1 MKIRFLCLL
10 IFGILM
16 WWYGDSVEASCHKI
30 DMGEGRSFCWEV
42 RKSAEGF
49 YHAETSDMRGDLSK
63 LSCTLELGNA
73 GTVNLDQCRGDF
85 RYEWGNQR
93 YELTANLPDHYF
105 VLVNTFDFVDMNKSN
120 VTLQYA
126 NYQPEFMDV
135 STSRVKKDEYV
146 DFSIRV
152 RSTWL
157 EKEYFDGTIGLSVE
171 EWRNGKWRIADTSD
185 YRLERSDFS
194 FSRYERGEKNLNG
207 IVRFYQEG
215 EFRIVAKIKGTDAWA
230 WQRFYVNDDYTRDYY
245 SHRRDRSDRT
255 EYTTNERRK
264 LRAVYS
270 IWPEVIR
277 KLEDDYPR
285 LRNSWTRK
293 SESNVFYRNMEKVLD
308 GERYPVFSSWSVFY
322 RSFWDWL
329 SMTIRLR

>member
-30 DMGEGRSFCWEV
+30 DMGEGRSFCWDV

-63 LSCTLELGNA
+63 LSCTLELWNA

-85 RYEWGNQR
+85 RYEWGSQR

-157 EKEYFDGTIGLSVE
+157 EKEYFDGTIRLSVE
-171 EWRNGKWRIADTSD
+171 EWRDGKWRIADTSD

-207 IVRFYQEG
+207 VVRFYQEG

-230 WQRFYVNDDYTRDYY
+230 WQRFYVNDDYTRDHY

-293 SESNVFYRNMEKVLD
+293 SESNAFYRNMEKVLD